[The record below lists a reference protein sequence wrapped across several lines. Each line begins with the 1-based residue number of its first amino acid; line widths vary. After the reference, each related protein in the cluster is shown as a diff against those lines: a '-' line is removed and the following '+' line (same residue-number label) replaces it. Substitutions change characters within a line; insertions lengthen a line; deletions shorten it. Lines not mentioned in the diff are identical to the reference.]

1 MIGRRRFIALLLATI
16 AVGVT
21 AVPGA
26 PAPTAAADP
35 YTLESGASYEIR
47 IEQREIGVRVALE
60 FTNTTPNPSGRFSIF
75 EEIRLAVHDEATEL
89 AARDADGKLRV
100 RDGVRSLGGEDVHVV
115 TIQLRE
121 GIRYRESV
129 RVVLTYVLPDDGSGQ
144 LRVRPSLAIFP
155 AWSFGTSGEVSVD
168 IPTGYEMRVDGDPLT
183 EDGDQLVSGP
193 IDDPA
198 AWVALVTAVGPAA
211 HAAHEATIPLEGGT
225 ADLVV
230 RAFPDDERWGT
241 RTLETVSAALPLIEE
256 ELGLPYPLRGQLILV
271 ESVPSTVAGFGE
283 SPATGMEIPVSF
295 DQPPFTALHQVAHV
309 WLPSTLVEERW
320 ISEGLASKV
329 AASVAA
335 ELDLEAPFEPAAEA
349 EAHGDAAFP
358 LDEWPATPDPE
369 TDAYGYAAS
378 WAFLDEIEAAA
389 GEEAIPAVLSRV
401 AASVG
406 SYEPGDVAS
415 QPVSDGAGDPASPL
429 TSRSFLDH
437 LEAVTS
443 ADLAPL
449 FADRVLT
456 EADVALLEQRAVAR
470 DDFEA
475 LVATADGW
483 GAPDPVASAMAD
495 WRFEEAT
502 AQMDDARAWLAGRDT
517 LRDDMAAVGL
527 SAPDRLGQAYR
538 GYGGGAEAQ
547 SELEAERDVVDAYA
561 AATERVNAE
570 RSFIERLG
578 LVGGPD
584 PDSQLAMA
592 NGRFTSGDL
601 RGSLESIAEAE
612 RILDLAPTAGI
623 VRIISLLLVLLL
635 AAVIAVV
642 LFRRR
647 AYTARP

>member
-1 MIGRRRFIALLLATI
+1 MRRRRIAALLLATI

-21 AVPGA
+21 ALPGA
-26 PAPTAAADP
+26 AGPVAAAE
-35 YTLESGASYEIR
+35 YTLESDARYQIR
-47 IEQREIGVRVALE
+47 TEQGEIGVRVALE

-89 AARDADGKLRV
+89 AARDAGGKLRV
-100 RDGVRSLGGEDVHVV
+100 RDAVRSLRGEDVHVV

-121 GIRYRESV
+121 GIRYEESV
-129 RVVLTYVLPDDGSGQ
+129 RVVLTYVLPDGDGGQ
-144 LRVRPSLAIFP
+144 PRVRPSLAIFP
-155 AWSFGTSGEVSVD
+155 AWSFGTSGAVSID
-168 IPTGYEMRVDGDPLT
+168 IPAGYEMRVDGDPLT

-211 HAAHEATIPLEGGT
+211 HAAHEATVPLEGGT

-256 ELGLPYPLRGQLILV
+256 EFGLPYPLLGQLILV
-271 ESVPSTVAGFGE
+271 ESVPATVAGFGE
-283 SPATGMEIPVSF
+283 SQATGTEIPVSF

-309 WLPSTLVEERW
+309 WLPSTLVEDRW
-320 ISEGLASKV
+320 ISEGLASNV

-335 ELDLEAPFEPAAEA
+335 ELDLEPPFEPAAEA
-349 EAHGDAAFP
+349 EAHRDAAYP
-358 LDEWPATPDPE
+358 LDAWPATTDPE
-369 TDAYGYAAS
+369 IEAYGYAAS
-378 WAFLDEIEAAA
+378 WAFIDEIESAA

-406 SYEPGDVAS
+406 SYEAGEAAS
-415 QPVSDGAGDPASPL
+415 PPVSNGAGEPASPL

-449 FADRVLT
+449 FADRVLS
-456 EADVALLEQRAVAR
+456 EADVALLEQRAAAR
-470 DDFEA
+470 DDFDA
-475 LVATADGW
+475 LVATAVGW
-483 GAPDPVASAMAD
+483 GAPDPVASAMAG

-502 AQMDDARAWLAGRDT
+502 AQMDDARAWLAERDT
-517 LRDDMAAVGL
+517 LLAEMAAVGL
-527 SAPDRLGQAYR
+527 SAPDRLVQAYR
-538 GYGGGAEAQ
+538 AYAGGAEAQ
-547 SELEAERDVVDAYA
+547 SELAAEREVVDAYA
-561 AATERVNAE
+561 AAAVRVNAE

-584 PDSQLAMA
+584 PDVHLAMA
-592 NGRFTSGDL
+592 NGQFTSGDL
-601 RGSLESIAEAE
+601 RGSLESTAEAE
-612 RILDLAPTAGI
+612 RILDVAPTAGI
-623 VRIISLLLVLLL
+623 VRIISLLLVALL
-635 AAVIAVV
+635 AAGIAVI

>member
-1 MIGRRRFIALLLATI
+1 MRRRRIAALLLATI

-21 AVPGA
+21 ALPGA
-26 PAPTAAADP
+26 AGPVAAAE
-35 YTLESGASYEIR
+35 YTLESDARYQIR
-47 IEQREIGVRVALE
+47 TEQGEIGVRVALE

-89 AARDADGKLRV
+89 AARDAGGKLRV
-100 RDGVRSLGGEDVHVV
+100 RDAVRSLRGEDVHVV

-121 GIRYRESV
+121 GIRYEESV
-129 RVVLTYVLPDDGSGQ
+129 RVVLTYVLPDGDGGQ
-144 LRVRPSLAIFP
+144 PRVRPSLAIFP
-155 AWSFGTSGEVSVD
+155 AWSFGTSGAVSID
-168 IPTGYEMRVDGDPLT
+168 IPAGYEMRVDGDPLT

-211 HAAHEATIPLEGGT
+211 HAAHEATVPLEGGT

-256 ELGLPYPLRGQLILV
+256 ELGLPYPLLGQLILV
-271 ESVPSTVAGFGE
+271 ESVPATVAGFGE
-283 SPATGMEIPVSF
+283 SPATGTEIPVSF

-309 WLPSTLVEERW
+309 WLPSTLVEDRW

-349 EAHGDAAFP
+349 EAHRDAAYP
-358 LDEWPATPDPE
+358 LDAWPATTDPE
-369 TDAYGYAAS
+369 IEAYGYAAS
-378 WAFLDEIEAAA
+378 WAFIDEIESAA

-406 SYEPGDVAS
+406 SYEPGEAAS
-415 QPVSDGAGDPASPL
+415 PPVSNGAGEPASPL

-449 FADRVLT
+449 FADRVLG
-456 EADVALLEQRAVAR
+456 EADVALLEQRAAAR
-470 DDFEA
+470 DDFDA
-475 LVATADGW
+475 LVATAVGW
-483 GAPDPVASAMAD
+483 GAPDPVASAMAG

-502 AQMDDARAWLAGRDT
+502 AQMDDARAWLAERDT
-517 LRDDMAAVGL
+517 LLAEMAAVGL
-527 SAPDRLGQAYR
+527 SAPDRLVQAYR
-538 GYGGGAEAQ
+538 ANGGGAEAQ
-547 SELEAERDVVDAYA
+547 SELAAEREVVDAYA
-561 AATERVNAE
+561 AAAVRVNAE

-584 PDSQLAMA
+584 PDVHLAMA
-592 NGRFTSGDL
+592 NGQFTSGDL
-601 RGSLESIAEAE
+601 RGSLESTAEAE
-612 RILDLAPTAGI
+612 RILDLGPTAGI
-623 VRIISLLLVLLL
+623 VRIISLLLVALL
-635 AAVIAVV
+635 AAGIAVV